1 MHVKQNFVKNTQ
13 IHVQQLKAIHTYM
26 CIYSSSF

>member
-13 IHVQQLKAIHTYM
+13 IHVQQLKAIHTY
-26 CIYSSSF
+26 IVPFN